1 MNPTRRQLLVA
12 GAAAGSAA
20 LLAACG
26 DDKGSGTKVTN
37 PGDTTPPAQRSDS
50 ESLPNKFALV
60 QRFPQQPSALHPGA
74 GSAAAGVD
82 HQTERWPAR
91 QRPGHHQGV
100 GRGPQQ
106 AEGRRPRGHP
116 PLRRHHQRVLGR
128 PRAAA
133 EGGATFEVFDATDV
147 DSPDTGTP
155 MPPFD
160 TPTKDNHR
168 GVEPYCTLAPQP
180 CPFHQETLADA
191 LKSGKPVAYMVGTPA
206 HCTTGTCS
214 PGLQFLVA
222 ESTRVGDKMVC
233 VHADVYTNNEATDVA
248 PAVAA
253 LGVQYE
259 PIIYFIDTTGTIVD
273 RLDGIWD
280 KSELRER
287 VDLLLA

>member
-60 QRFPQQPSALHPGA
+60 QRFPNHPLFI
-74 GSAAAGVD
+74 
-82 HQTERWPAR
+82 
-91 QRPGHHQGV
+91 PG
-100 GRGPQQ
+100 QQ
-106 AEGRRPRGHP
+106 ARLPVSITKQNGGLRDNGPATIKGWVEDLNKQKIVDLVATRHFDGITNAYWVARALLPKAVVYTLRLEGDDGY
-116 PLRRHHQRVLGR
+116 
-128 PRAAA
+128 
-133 EGGATFEVFDATDV
+133 GATFEVFDATDV

-180 CPFHQETLADA
+180 CPFHQVTLTAPSM
-191 LKSGKPVAYMVGTPA
+191 LSWPTL
-206 HCTTGTCS
+206 TG
-214 PGLQFLVA
+214 P
-222 ESTRVGDKMVC
+222 R
-233 VHADVYTNNEATDVA
+233 
-248 PAVAA
+248 
-253 LGVQYE
+253 
-259 PIIYFIDTTGTIVD
+259 
-273 RLDGIWD
+273 
-280 KSELRER
+280 
-287 VDLLLA
+287 